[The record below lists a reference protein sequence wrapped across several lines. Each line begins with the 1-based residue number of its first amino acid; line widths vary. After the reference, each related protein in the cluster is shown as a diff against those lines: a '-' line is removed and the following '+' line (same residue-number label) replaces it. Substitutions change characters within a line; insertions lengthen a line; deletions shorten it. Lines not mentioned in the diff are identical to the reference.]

1 MEMKNIIL
9 KKANTISLTQT
20 KPKLFKFHL
29 QKSTNFDQ
37 KEDKNGF
44 HNLSNNMSLSS
55 SRKDSRDNSLNKI
68 PMNLTMN
75 DYSKKLRKKLYLDS
89 SKESQIKISSMER
102 RRRRIPNSIFSRFQR
117 EFNKSF
123 NKTIKDTKTDY
134 TYTKRKYKKKI
145 NQFIIPEQTDEK
157 SEKESDDN
165 KINVIE
171 QQKINILKE
180 KEKEKEKDSFYNRQ
194 ITFSEPSIILPK
206 NNTHQRYRYF
216 RKYTLEKNILDK
228 KWKIKYGLYNS
239 KYHQT
244 QSMNEDIIYQS
255 NTIKDNMRLFLDVF
269 QQYKMYCL
277 SQGIMLQAF
286 RNRELNYQ
294 IHINQLLEEIS
305 SLLNLIPNI
314 LLKDYYEYKERF
326 ISNEEPDDDDFEEK
340 IITDESE
347 CLIENAKLINKIV
360 DYIKP
365 CYNVYLYLVDK
376 DESEMIIPSKKFELL
391 LLIFEKCRV
400 YIGELLLSGKN
411 SMKDLNFDRKL
422 IKKYAPNL
430 IKNYVTNHPEKKVKL
445 SVYEKIISDYKFK
458 SNDEAIKKSRIKI
471 ALNSEKENDY
481 KRNSEYRE
489 KMAMMS
495 MGGKAGPMSLIN
507 SNLMMRMLKYI
518 NKDIREKIISMQ
530 TIERYQKQY
539 NYND

>member
-1 MEMKNIIL
+1 MEMKNTIL
-9 KKANTISLTQT
+9 KKANTIALTQT
-20 KPKLFKFHL
+20 KQKLFKFRI
-29 QKSTNFDQ
+29 KSTNLDQ
-37 KEDKNGF
+37 IDDKKSF
-44 HNLSNNMSLSS
+44 HNLSNNLSISS
-55 SRKDSRDNSLNKI
+55 SRKDSRDNSLNKT
-68 PMNLTMN
+68 PMNITMN
-75 DYSKKLRKKLYLDS
+75 DYTKKYMKLHLDS
-89 SKESQIKISSMER
+89 NKESQIKISSMER
-102 RRRRIPNSIFSRFQR
+102 RRRKIPNSIFSRFQR

-134 TYTKRKYKKKI
+134 TYTKRKHKKKI
-145 NQFIIPEQTDEK
+145 YDFIIPEQTDEK
-157 SEKESDDN
+157 SEKESDEN
-165 KINVIE
+165 KINIIE
-171 QQKINILKE
+171 QQKINIL

-194 ITFSEPSIILPK
+194 ITFTEPSIILPK
-206 NNTHQRYRYF
+206 NNTHQRFRYF

-228 KWKIKYGLYNS
+228 KWKIQYGLYNS
-239 KYHQT
+239 KYKQT
-244 QSMNEDIIYQS
+244 QSMNEDISYQS

-294 IHINQLLEEIS
+294 IHINQLLEETS
-305 SLLNLIPNI
+305 SLLSLIPII
-314 LLKDYYEYKERF
+314 LLKDYYDYKERF
-326 ISNEEPDDDDFEEK
+326 ISNEEPDEEDFEEK
-340 IITDESE
+340 IINDESE

-365 CYNVYLYLVDK
+365 CFNVYLYLVKK
-376 DESEMIIPSKKFELL
+376 DENDMIIPSKKFELL

-422 IKKYAPNL
+422 IKKYAPKL
-430 IKNYVTNHPEKKVKL
+430 IKNFVTNHPEEKVKL

-458 SNDEAIKKSRIKI
+458 LNDEAIKKNRIKI
-471 ALNSEKENDY
+471 ALNSDKDDDK
-481 KRNSEYRE
+481 KRNSDYRE
-489 KMAMMS
+489 KMAMLS

-530 TIERYQKQY
+530 AIERYQEQY
-539 NYND
+539 NKND